1 MGSVTGAWGLL
12 LSFFPPVLTPSY
24 LWALGGLVT
33 ETLGLSLGAM
43 TVAFAISLPLS
54 LAAGLR
60 LRGSQTLLAALTAFR
75 AIPDLTLAIFCVI
88 LFGIGTGA
96 GLVALTLYYTA
107 AVTKMFAD
115 ILNTAPRRPLEAL
128 SSVGASRLQVA
139 IVGLL
144 PLKQADLLTYGAYE
158 FESAL
163 RASIVIGAV
172 GGGGL
177 GSELVG
183 SLAAFD
189 FKRVTTQIL
198 ALVLVVGVL
207 DRATMWLRRHPR
219 WLGAVIP
226 VGLAAAAIY
235 SPRLF
240 ALGHAAQVLSDMF
253 PPEIATQGWAEL
265 PQRLWETIWMAL
277 AGTAGA
283 IVFAALFAPAI
294 ARTIAPVWL
303 AWPMRRLMELLRTIP
318 EIVWGLLLIA
328 VSGVGPT
335 AGAVALGVHSTGSL
349 ARLFADAL
357 DNAPRQPQA
366 AIAATGASPLMV
378 GAFATAPLA
387 LGPLAAHALFRLEWN
402 LRMATVLGLIG
413 AGGIGQALYNAQ
425 QLFFYRQMVGY
436 ILITWALVAAVDA
449 ASSAVRRRYRLTQ
462 STL

>member
-1 MGSVTGAWGLL
+1 MIGLFA
-12 LSFFPPVLTPSY
+12 SFFPPVLTPSY
-24 LWALGGLVT
+24 LWALGGLVI

-43 TVAFAISLPLS
+43 TIAFAISLPLGV
-54 LAAGLR
+54 AAGLR
-60 LRGSQTLLAALTAFR
+60 LRGSKTLLAVLTAFR
-75 AIPDLTLAIFCVI
+75 AIPDLTLAILCVI
-88 LFGIGTGA
+88 VFGVGTGA

-128 SSVGASRLQVA
+128 SAVGASRLQA
-139 IVGLL
+139 ALVGLL

-198 ALVLVVGVL
+198 ALVLVVGVI
-207 DRATMWLRRHPR
+207 DRGTVWLRRHPR
-219 WLGAVIP
+219 WLVGLLPVGIGAVIAY
-226 VGLAAAAIY
+226 G
-235 SPRLF
+235 PRLF
-240 ALGHAAQVLSDMF
+240 ALGHAAQVFGDMF
-253 PPEIATQGWAEL
+253 PPEITAQGWAEL

-277 AGTAGA
+277 AGTLGA
-283 IVFAALFAPAI
+283 VAAASVAAPAI
-294 ARTIAPVWL
+294 ARTLAPSWL
-303 AWPMRRLMELLRTIP
+303 AWPIRRVMELLRTIP
-318 EIVWGLLLIA
+318 EVVWGLLLIA

-335 AGAVALGVHSTGSL
+335 AGALALGVHSTGSL

-357 DNAPRQPQA
+357 DNAPRQPQV
-366 AIAATGASPLMV
+366 AIAATGASPLVV

-413 AGGIGQALYNAQ
+413 AGGVGQALYNAQ

-449 ASSAVRRRYRLTQ
+449 ASGAIRRRYRLSQT
-462 STL
+462 SL